1 MTIFDG
7 FAFITGIIL
16 IAIGGFLLYSF
27 LIKPYKQNSITFKGV
42 FFLGP
47 IPIIFNN
54 DKPKEPIITDNTD
67 NNSNNFHNPQG
78 QIFVTVGTGGAE
90 LYPLTGQALY
100 VASQYLGFGFL
111 NIDMINNNN
120 NGVTRMIG
128 KFYANNDNS
137 NGGTTIKDHFTITKA
152 IK

>member
-54 DKPKEPIITDNTD
+54 DNQDINLLSIIF
-67 NNSNNFHNPQG
+67 SISLIAIFFVLFFF
-78 QIFVTVGTGGAE
+78 IFVN
-90 LYPLTGQALY
+90 Y
-100 VASQYLGFGFL
+100 
-111 NIDMINNNN
+111 INL
-120 NGVTRMIG
+120 
-128 KFYANNDNS
+128 
-137 NGGTTIKDHFTITKA
+137 
-152 IK
+152 